1 LDHHSAP
8 HGPDRRAAVR
18 HRLRHALRDRDA
30 ARQRHLLA
38 RPGRT
43 VRRDAQRE
51 ARPPPRGADHAAGP
65 TLLRPLRGD
74 RGAAVVPHHRYP
86 ARDQLQRWLHPDATP
101 AIPAR
106 RGRRLRPLGTA
117 LLHRRHG
124 RVGRHHDT
132 VGPDHD
138 LTVEIGRYW
147 SCSLRRP
154 ATPAAMS
161 TTKTAVQT
169 TFPVPPGRGRRAACA
184 DQPGPRTEMT
194 DGPHLVNEVGAVDCF
209 SRGAG
214 QLVAGAAPP
223 PLAGPPPVE
232 PPPKP
237 PEDGGSESP
246 GPASPAGATLAATSS
261 RSSSSSASGRGEPEN
276 VNLASSVLSDSP
288 SQPSTSTE
296 TSSPAATSPKRI

>member
-1 LDHHSAP
+1 
-8 HGPDRRAAVR
+8 
-18 HRLRHALRDRDA
+18 
-30 ARQRHLLA
+30 
-38 RPGRT
+38 
-43 VRRDAQRE
+43 
-51 ARPPPRGADHAAGP
+51 
-65 TLLRPLRGD
+65 
-74 RGAAVVPHHRYP
+74 
-86 ARDQLQRWLHPDATP
+86 
-101 AIPAR
+101 
-106 RGRRLRPLGTA
+106 
-117 LLHRRHG
+117 LHRRHG

-296 TSSPAATSPKRI
+296 TSSPAATSPKRIFSDSWSSISRWIVRRSGRAPSTGSKPRLASRCLALSVTSTSMSLVLSAVRT